1 MKINASDVHAKDPV
15 SQASRQSIML
25 RFQHAERMHCNVQE
39 VATADLKLAQRAQ
52 AKYKSC
58 VRTTLRLASGYE
70 CQDLNGVFMLAF
82 QNAMHAVQW
91 AMLFNM
97 ALLQ

>member
-1 MKINASDVHAKDPV
+1 MLTKLSCKHQAMESIVLGLQYAKG
-15 SQASRQSIML
+15 
-25 RFQHAERMHCNVQE
+25 MHCNVQE
-39 VATADLKLAQRAQ
+39 IAASDLKLAQRAQ

-58 VRTTLRLASGYE
+58 VRTTLCLASGYE

-91 AMLFNM
+91 AMLLNM